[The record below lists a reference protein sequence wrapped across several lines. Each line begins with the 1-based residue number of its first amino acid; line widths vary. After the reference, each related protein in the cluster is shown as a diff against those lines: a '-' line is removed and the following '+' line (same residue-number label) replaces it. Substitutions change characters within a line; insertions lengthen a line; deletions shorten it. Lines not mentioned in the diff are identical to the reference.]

1 MMRSIS
7 WADRLIAVCDQGL
20 RTVAAVPAANRP
32 SPAAPVIEATL
43 SAAERRESARLMRVN
58 RAGEI
63 SAQALYTGQALFAR
77 DPQTAGHLR
86 QAAAEEIDHLVW
98 CTERLDELGG
108 RPSILDPA
116 WYVGSVAIG
125 ALAGL
130 RGDATSL
137 GFVVETERQV
147 ESHLDHHLEQL
158 PAQDMKDRVV
168 LEQMKADEVHHAD
181 VAKAAGGADLP
192 APIRLAMRLASKVMT
207 GSVYWI

>member
-1 MMRSIS
+1 
-7 WADRLIAVCDQGL
+7 
-20 RTVAAVPAANRP
+20 
-32 SPAAPVIEATL
+32 
-43 SAAERRESARLMRVN
+43 MRVN

-147 ESHLDHHLEQL
+147 ESHINDHLHRL
-158 PAQDMKDRVV
+158 PPNDAKSRVI
-168 LEQMKADEVHHAD
+168 LEQMAEDEVRHGHDAGE
-181 VAKAAGGADLP
+181 AGGA
-192 APIRLAMRLASKVMT
+192 PIREPVLSLMRFAGEIMRRLA
-207 GSVYWI
+207 YHL